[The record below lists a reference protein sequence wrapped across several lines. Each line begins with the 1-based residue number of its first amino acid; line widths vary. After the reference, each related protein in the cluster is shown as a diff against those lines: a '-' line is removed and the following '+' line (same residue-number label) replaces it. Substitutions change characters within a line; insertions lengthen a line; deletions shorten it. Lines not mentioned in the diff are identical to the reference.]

1 MTFRT
6 SRTQRRAYWA
16 TMLAAATAVAVIG
29 GCGGGGSASPAAS
42 SASPPASPPAS
53 AAFNLKVLSSDP
65 QYVSGGDALVEVT
78 LPQGIDVAFSR
89 VQLALNGKDL
99 DLPLVASADD
109 PRKANVL
116 VSGLTQNTPS
126 PPSEGKAVE
135 GSANVLQVR
144 NLDLPAQKSQL
155 TLTNF
160 PITGPILSGPQIWPY
175 DCLTAES
182 GLGAPVDAFCSANTR
197 VDWYYR
203 TQDVGTTP
211 GSFKSYAPGQP
222 SPADM
227 ATATTAAGATVPF
240 IVRVESGTINRGIY
254 LLAVLDD
261 PSTSSSLPRWQPGPR
276 WNKKLIVGFNG
287 SAGAAYNQGKSSALD
302 FLQNAG
308 IPLSRGYAYMASTE
322 LWNQQHANPH
332 VQGETLMMLKEHMIK
347 VFGQVPRW
355 TAGFGGSGGAIQQ
368 YLIAQLYPGLLDG
381 IQALVSFP
389 ESFMAEVAECRLL
402 QNTYT
407 VARPT
412 IGQVIDS
419 LPPELQSQ
427 VPKNVPRDM
436 KLRVYAWPDA
446 KRQAVEGFQSNVC
459 GAWDATYAGM
469 FDSSYAT
476 SCLGSSPNPPSYTIF
491 DRNLH
496 PDGVRCDIFQTNANL
511 LGKLN
516 AKARRPFDNVGV
528 QYGLDA
534 LNKKL
539 ITIEE
544 FLDLNAKVGGL
555 DEDGAPQA
563 ARSVADPDAL
573 RQTYAGG
580 LKNSF
585 SGWGL
590 SSIPIITSR
599 NNSDALTLAASTDP
613 TSGVLLQAYKLAGV
627 DASNW
632 RMDIHEPMQDLVIRE
647 RLKAANGGRADNQII
662 WSMPSSV
669 PLADLVQRS
678 FDLMERWLDAIST
691 DPAPRSMD
699 KVARLKPADAVDAC
713 WAPDGTRIDEVAS
726 DSPGTQCNK
735 LYPRASTPR
744 LAAGAKLGN
753 NVVKCALKPIDL
765 LDYQVSFSGDEMAR
779 LKAIFPDGVCDWS
792 QPGQGAVPLRGTYL
806 TLPLSGAN

>member
-1 MTFRT
+1 MTFRM
-6 SRTQRRAYWA
+6 SRTRRRAYWA
-16 TMLAAATAVAVIG
+16 TMLAAVTAAAVIG
-29 GCGGGGSASPAAS
+29 GCGGGSAPPAA
-42 SASPPASPPAS
+42 

-65 QYVSGGDALVEVT
+65 KYVSGGDALVEVT
-78 LPQGIDVAFSR
+78 LPQGIDVPFSR

-99 DLPLVASADD
+99 NLPLVPSADD

-126 PPSEGKAVE
+126 PPSAGKTVD
-135 GSANVLQVR
+135 GSANVLEVR
-144 NLDLPAQKSQL
+144 NLDLPTQKSQL
-155 TLTNF
+155 TLTNY

-182 GLGAPVDAFCSANTR
+182 GLGAPTDAFCSANTR

-203 TQDVGTTP
+203 TQDAGATP
-211 GSFKSYAPGQP
+211 GSFQPYAAGQQA
-222 SPADM
+222 PADLAM
-227 ATATTAAGATVPF
+227 VTTASGAKVPF

-254 LLAVLDD
+254 QLAVLDD
-261 PSTSSSLPRWQPGPR
+261 PNASASMPRWQPGPR
-276 WNKKLIVGFNG
+276 WNKKLIVSFGP
-287 SAGAAYNQGKSSALD
+287 SAGAAYNQGKSSPLD
-302 FLQNAG
+302 FLQYADL
-308 IPLSRGYAYMASTE
+308 PLARGYAYMASTE
-322 LWNQQHANPH
+322 LKNEQHSNPH
-332 VQGETLMMLKEHMIK
+332 LQGETLMMLKEHMIK
-347 VFGQVPRW
+347 VFGQVPKW
-355 TAGFGGSGGAIQQ
+355 TAGLGGSGGAIQQ
-368 YLIAQLYPGLLDG
+368 YMIAQLYPGLLDG
-381 IQALVSFP
+381 IQALLSFP
-389 ESFMAEVAECRLL
+389 ETFMPEVAECRLL

-407 VARPT
+407 ASRPT
-412 IGQVIDS
+412 IGQIIDS
-419 LPPELQSQ
+419 LPPALQAQ
-427 VPKNVPRDM
+427 VPKDAPRDT

-446 KRQAVEGFQSNVC
+446 KRQAVEGFQANVC
-459 GAWDATYAGM
+459 GAWDASYAGM
-469 FDSSYAT
+469 FDSSYAA
-476 SCLGSSPNPPSYTIF
+476 SCNGSSPNPPSYTIF
-491 DRNLH
+491 DRALH

-516 AKARRPFDNVGV
+516 GKARRPFDNVGV

-555 DEDGAPQA
+555 DEDGFPQA
-563 ARSVADPDAL
+563 ARSIADSEAL

-590 SSIPIITSR
+590 SSIPIITER
-599 NNSDALTLAASTDP
+599 NNVDAPTLAASKDP
-613 TSGVLLQAYKLAGV
+613 SSAVLLMAYKLAGV

-632 RMDIHEPMQDLVIRE
+632 RMDIHESMQDLVIRE

-669 PLADLVQRS
+669 SLADSVQRS
-678 FDLMERWLDAIST
+678 LDLMERWLDAIAV

-713 WAPDGTRIDEVAS
+713 WAPDGTRINETTSAD
-726 DSPGTQCNK
+726 PGAQCNK
-735 LYPRASTPR
+735 LYPRGSTPR

-753 NVVKCALKPIDL
+753 NVVKCALKPIDP
-765 LDYQVSFSGDEMAR
+765 LDYQVSFSADEMAR

-792 QPGQGAVPLRGTYL
+792 QPGQGVVPLRGTYL
-806 TLPLSGAN
+806 SLPLSGAN